1 MMASSTV
8 IYGETAHKL
17 GALTIGGTASVGN
30 ITFVIGCYDYM
41 LIGEEIFAAGAYVSG
56 DPVQLGTISGTDITK
71 LLLIALLIIGV
82 AAISVGSD
90 IIKVIL
96 EA

>member
-1 MMASSTV
+1 
-8 IYGETAHKL
+8 
-17 GALTIGGTASVGN
+17 
-30 ITFVIGCYDYM
+30 M